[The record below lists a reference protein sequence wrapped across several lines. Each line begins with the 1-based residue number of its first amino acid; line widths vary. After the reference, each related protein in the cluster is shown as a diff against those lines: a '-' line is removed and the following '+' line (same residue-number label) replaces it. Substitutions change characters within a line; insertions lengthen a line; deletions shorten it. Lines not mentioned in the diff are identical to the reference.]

1 MPPVMRTGDIAKAR
15 QRFFDQG
22 LLPDGLVANPIL
34 RSWQR
39 CAEHGL
45 SSSARPRAEPVS
57 AWELRAVQERNEKLR
72 RLTRSE
78 VESLHAEARLTDSVV
93 ILTDANGF
101 VLDMVGSLDF
111 ADRASQVAL
120 RPGVIWSEAVAGT
133 NAIGTALVEHRPIG
147 VHGAEHF
154 FEPHRMLACAA
165 APIIDPRGTL
175 AGVLDMS
182 GHASIQHVH
191 GLGLVNLAV
200 EQIEHRFFEHGF
212 EHCAVLRF
220 HQHGEFLGTAREG
233 ILAFDGDRL
242 VAANRHGLRMM
253 GIDWSVLDRT
263 ELRELFRRAEPST
276 EIQKLRAQSGE
287 AFVGRLIQPA
297 RHQARPVQ
305 HTGIEPEPV
314 FSPQAAAALKR
325 ATRLLDANVPLL
337 VHGETGVGKEVFVRH
352 VHAASTRSSKPF
364 IAVNCAA
371 LPETLIESELFG
383 YDAGAF
389 TGARQQGSK
398 GLLRQADGGVLFLD
412 EIGDMPLA
420 LQARLLRVL
429 QDREISPLG
438 GGKPVRVDFALVCA
452 THRPLEDLVRAGTFR
467 HDLLFRI
474 AQYVIELPALRS
486 LPDRLALVRCM
497 WKQFGGPA
505 SGITL
510 SPEAEHR
517 LADHDWPGN
526 YRQLAGTLR
535 ALLALAE
542 PGSTI
547 DADALSQEIGQGQ
560 ASKAPMSETGD
571 KRPLARQR
579 MDAMRAA
586 LEACNG
592 NVSGAARQ
600 LGIDRSTLYRRLL
613 WDKTADQ

>member
-1 MPPVMRTGDIAKAR
+1 MPPVTRAGDIAKAR
-15 QRFFDQG
+15 QRFFAG
-22 LLPDGLVANPIL
+22 GALPEGLVAHPIL

-57 AWELRAVQERNEKLR
+57 ARELRAVQEQNEKLR

-93 ILTDANGF
+93 ILTDASGF

-120 RPGVIWSEAVAGT
+120 RPGVIWNEATAGT
-133 NAIGTALVEHRPIG
+133 NAIGTALVELRPIG

-165 APIIDPRGTL
+165 APIIDPRGAL

-233 ILAFDGDRL
+233 ILAFEGDRL

-253 GIDWSVLDRT
+253 GIDWSALDRT
-263 ELRELFRRAEPST
+263 ELRELFQRAEPST
-276 EIQKLRAQSGE
+276 EIQKLRAQRGD
-287 AFVGRLIQPA
+287 AFIGRMVQPA
-297 RHQARPVQ
+297 RSQARPARQV
-305 HTGIEPEPV
+305 GREPEPV
-314 FSPQAAAALKR
+314 FSPKVASALTR
-325 ATRLLDANVPLL
+325 AIRLLDANVPVL
-337 VHGETGVGKEVFVRH
+337 VQGETGVGKEVFVRH
-352 VHAASTRSSKPF
+352 VHAASNRCGKPF

-371 LPETLIESELFG
+371 LPETLIEAELFG

-452 THRPLEDLVRAGTFR
+452 THRPLEQLVGAGAFR
-467 HDLLFRI
+467 QDLLFRI
-474 AQYVIELPALRS
+474 AQYVIELPALRT
-486 LPDRLALVRCM
+486 LPDRMTLVRGM

-505 SGITL
+505 AGIAL
-510 SPEAEHR
+510 APETELR
-517 LADHDWPGN
+517 LANHEWPGN

-547 DADALSQEIGQGQ
+547 DADALSPEIRQSQ
-560 ASKAPMSETGD
+560 ATMSPAAGNGD
-571 KRPLARQR
+571 GLPLARQTL
-579 MDAMRAA
+579 DAMRAA
-586 LEACNG
+586 LEASNG
-592 NVSGAARQ
+592 NVSGAARR

-613 WDKTADQ
+613 WDKSAG